1 DNPTLDIRVRRDAAA
16 DLGLSVGSLSQT
28 LNLLVSGKTVGSW
41 RAPDDEN
48 YDIKLSLAP
57 EARRT
62 AQDLTHLPLL
72 AGQEAD
78 GSPRIVRLHQVADV
92 VEGTGPTQINRR
104 DLNREVEITAN
115 VTGRSLGEVSADIQR
130 VLDETVWPSG
140 YRSSF
145 GGSTRD
151 MREAF
156 AYAASA
162 LALAIIFIYMI
173 LASQFRSFLQPLALM
188 SSLPLTLIG
197 VVLTL
202 LMFGATL
209 NMFSII
215 GVIMLMGLVTK
226 NAILLLD
233 FANRARAGEASD
245 HEGGQGTG
253 DETNDGEPRPLQ
265 PMPRREALLLAA
277 RDRK

>member
-1 DNPTLDIRVRRDAAA
+1 
-16 DLGLSVGSLSQT
+16 
-28 LNLLVSGKTVGSW
+28 
-41 RAPDDEN
+41 
-48 YDIKLSLAP
+48 
-57 EARRT
+57 
-62 AQDLTHLPLL
+62 
-72 AGQEAD
+72 
-78 GSPRIVRLHQVADV
+78 
-92 VEGTGPTQINRR
+92 
-104 DLNREVEITAN
+104 LNREVEITAN

-188 SSLPLTLIG
+188 SLFL
-197 VVLTL
+197 LTL
-202 LMFGATL
+202 LGVVVTLRMFCATL
-209 NMFSII
+209 NLSSVSGM
-215 GVIMLMGLVTK
+215 IMRMDLVTK
-226 NAILLLD
+226 NAIVLLA
-233 FANRARAGEASD
+233 FANRARAGEETG

-253 DETNDGEPRPLQ
+253 DETN
-265 PMPRREALLLAA
+265 
-277 RDRK
+277 